1 MRGAETPGKCAGG
14 TFSVEAGR
22 QPRMLS
28 GAEPSWLDVNEH
40 SRLTDEVLCGCM
52 RQQIVAIPALTPHP
66 TCAMLLAAFSRT
78 SFRAGH
84 LPLQG
89 KAFGKPSFST
99 LDAKQCEVFRVKSG
113 DDIVNMLNSTLHSPH
128 STLRKPQL
136 PPPFNCCGAWSVP
149 FGNPR
154 SLQAD

>member
-1 MRGAETPGKCAGG
+1 MEVTKGFPLRGAETPGKCAGG

-66 TCAMLLAAFSRT
+66 TCAIQLAAFFLT
-78 SFRAGH
+78 Y
-84 LPLQG
+84 
-89 KAFGKPSFST
+89 
-99 LDAKQCEVFRVKSG
+99 FRVG
-113 DDIVNMLNSTLHSPH
+113 HHPG
-128 STLRKPQL
+128 L
-136 PPPFNCCGAWSVP
+136 PPGL
-149 FGNPR
+149 R
-154 SLQAD
+154 